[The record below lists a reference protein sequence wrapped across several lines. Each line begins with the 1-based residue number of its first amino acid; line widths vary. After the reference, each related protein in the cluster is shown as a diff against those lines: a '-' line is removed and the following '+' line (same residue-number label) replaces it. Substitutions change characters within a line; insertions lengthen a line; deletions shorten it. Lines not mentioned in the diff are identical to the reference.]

1 MSNLVAKDFNKIE
14 QVLIKGDLSTLTPQ
28 EQVMYH
34 NKVCDS
40 LGINPL
46 TKPFEYIKLNG
57 KLVLYAKR
65 DCTDQ
70 LRKLKNVSIEISK
83 REMSSELCIV
93 TAKAK
98 MPDGREDEA
107 IGAVSTQGLKGD
119 ALANAYMKAETK
131 AKRRVTLSIC
141 GLGFFDESEIETIES
156 RETREAKAREIQE
169 RVIENLPPPEY
180 DEEIDSALG
189 NEPKEVG
196 PGDYTIK
203 IGKKFKGKKLSDIP
217 KETLENY
224 ATWVRD
230 SIVNKDNDTLD
241 FLEKAAAY
249 LEQA

>member
-1 MSNLVAKDFNKIE
+1 MNNLVAKDFNKIE
-14 QVLIKGDLSTLTPQ
+14 QVLIKGDLSSLTSQ

-57 KLVLYAKR
+57 KLVLYARR

-70 LRKLKNVSIEISK
+70 LRTLKNVSVEITK
-83 REMSSELCIV
+83 REMISDLCVV
-93 TAKAK
+93 TAKAR

-119 ALANAYMKAETK
+119 ALANALMKAETK

-141 GLGFFDESEIETIES
+141 GLGFFDESEVETIES

-180 DEEIDSALG
+180 DEDIDSALAD
-189 NEPKEVG
+189 EPKEVG
-196 PGDYTIK
+196 PGDYIIK
-203 IGKKFKGKKLSDIP
+203 IGKKHKGKMLSEIP
-217 KETLENY
+217 KDTLENF
-224 ATWVRD
+224 AQWVRD
-230 SIVNKDNDTLD
+230 NIVNKDRDTLE
-241 FLEKAAAY
+241 FLEKVHEY

>member
-1 MSNLVAKDFNKIE
+1 MSNLVTKDFNKIE
-14 QVLIKGDLSTLTPQ
+14 QVLIKGDLSALTSQ

-70 LRKLKNVSIEISK
+70 LRKLKNVSVEITK
-83 REMSSELCIV
+83 REMVSDLCIV

-107 IGAVSTQGLKGD
+107 IGAVSTRGLKDGD
-119 ALANAYMKAETK
+119 LANALMKAETK

-141 GLGFFDESEIETIES
+141 GLGFFDESEIETIQS
-156 RETREAKAREIQE
+156 KETREAKAREIQE
-169 RVIENLPPPEY
+169 RVIDNLPPPEY
-180 DEEIDSALG
+180 DEDIDSALG

-196 PGDYTIK
+196 PGDYVIR
-203 IGKKFKGKKLSDIP
+203 IGKKYKGSKLSDVP
-217 KETLENY
+217 KKDLESFIEFVQ
-224 ATWVRD
+224 TKVE
-230 SIVNKDNDTLD
+230 NKSPDALE
-241 FLEKAAAY
+241 FLARAAEY